1 MEILQKAGEMFVRL
15 LNWVKTWL
23 SLPVI
28 STPDLATLS
37 FRFSESFTNTR
48 SVSSAAILAKYQ
60 SGSNYILLL
69 RNFTNFLC
77 TAPLCS
83 AGAKQTFGHTIIM
96 ENNMKN

>member
-1 MEILQKAGEMFVRL
+1 MEISQKAREMFVRL

-28 STPDLATLS
+28 SIPDLATLS

-48 SVSSAAILAKYQ
+48 SVRSAAILAKYQ

-96 ENNMKN
+96 KNNMKN